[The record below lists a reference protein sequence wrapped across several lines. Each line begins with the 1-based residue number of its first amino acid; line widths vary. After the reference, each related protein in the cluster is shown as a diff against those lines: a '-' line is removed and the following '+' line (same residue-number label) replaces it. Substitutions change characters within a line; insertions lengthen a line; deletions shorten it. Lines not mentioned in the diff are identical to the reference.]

1 MSSQID
7 KAKKYSIVQFDSSG
21 TKLVEI
27 VPIIW
32 IEEDQKEVFWPLCK
46 GSALKTM
53 VKKCEIVPL
62 PSWTSHT
69 FEKILGSYGSFHD
82 ACLKLKQA
90 EDTSNIESS
99 QEDDIGIRRGRR
111 VQKKK
116 DVVIESRDSSSDSEL
131 DLDNSL
137 FLAPPTTQISE
148 DQFDITIEST
158 GDQPHPPDEN
168 NQQVAV
174 VPEIPQPVIVQED
187 FDVEQDPKLF
197 LATAADTADIKS
209 LIEGI
214 FELLERQA
222 EDIREIKAA
231 IHTLRANSQGGNL
244 LPDYS
249 IIPPLP
255 IAGRLELVAFE
266 DWLKSSDSHKKLL
279 ISYLSTTGG
288 SNTDRNTRQVLLK
301 LIGGSLRCQ
310 INYTGKGNKVA
321 LENLE
326 ILKILKDSVR
336 TRYPVANDDE
346 ILGTAK
352 NWFKYAPK
360 DREDQ

>member
-1 MSSQID
+1 MS
-7 KAKKYSIVQFDSSG
+7 VQCMACDN
-21 TKLVEI
+21 L
-27 VPIIW
+27 
-32 IEEDQKEVFWPLCK
+32 L
-46 GSALKTM
+46 L
-53 VKKCEIVPL
+53 L
-62 PSWTSHT
+62 
-69 FEKILGSYGSFHD
+69 LGSFHD

-148 DQFDITIEST
+148 DQFDITIGKLTGLTSIFIFLNIYIFNLFCCQEST

-209 LIEGI
+209 LIEGFMKKS

>member
-1 MSSQID
+1 
-7 KAKKYSIVQFDSSG
+7 
-21 TKLVEI
+21 
-27 VPIIW
+27 
-32 IEEDQKEVFWPLCK
+32 
-46 GSALKTM
+46 M

-99 QEDDIGIRRGRR
+99 QEDDIGIRRG
-111 VQKKK
+111 Q
-116 DVVIESRDSSSDSEL
+116 
-131 DLDNSL
+131 
-137 FLAPPTTQISE
+137 
-148 DQFDITIEST
+148 ST

-360 DREDQ
+360 DGEDQ

>member
-1 MSSQID
+1 MS
-7 KAKKYSIVQFDSSG
+7 VQCMACDN
-21 TKLVEI
+21 L
-27 VPIIW
+27 
-32 IEEDQKEVFWPLCK
+32 L
-46 GSALKTM
+46 L
-53 VKKCEIVPL
+53 L
-62 PSWTSHT
+62 
-69 FEKILGSYGSFHD
+69 LGSFHD

-209 LIEGI
+209 LIEGM
-214 FELLERQA
+214 F
-222 EDIREIKAA
+222 
-231 IHTLRANSQGGNL
+231 
-244 LPDYS
+244 
-249 IIPPLP
+249 
-255 IAGRLELVAFE
+255 
-266 DWLKSSDSHKKLL
+266 LL
-279 ISYLSTTGG
+279 I
-288 SNTDRNTRQVLLK
+288 
-301 LIGGSLRCQ
+301 C
-310 INYTGKGNKVA
+310 YTYY
-321 LENLE
+321 
-326 ILKILKDSVR
+326 ISIFMDS
-336 TRYPVANDDE
+336 
-346 ILGTAK
+346 
-352 NWFKYAPK
+352 
-360 DREDQ
+360 

>member
-1 MSSQID
+1 MS
-7 KAKKYSIVQFDSSG
+7 VQCMACDN
-21 TKLVEI
+21 L
-27 VPIIW
+27 
-32 IEEDQKEVFWPLCK
+32 L
-46 GSALKTM
+46 L
-53 VKKCEIVPL
+53 L
-62 PSWTSHT
+62 
-69 FEKILGSYGSFHD
+69 LGSFHD

-148 DQFDITIEST
+148 DQFDITIGKLTGLTSIFIFLNIYIFNLFCCQEST

-209 LIEGI
+209 LIEGMFLLICYTYYISI
-214 FELLERQA
+214 FMAITLITTYFINLMLFRIHEKKFRV
-222 EDIREIKAA
+222 IRE
-231 IHTLRANSQGGNL
+231 TSRR
-244 LPDYS
+244 Y
-249 IIPPLP
+249 
-255 IAGRLELVAFE
+255 
-266 DWLKSSDSHKKLL
+266 
-279 ISYLSTTGG
+279 
-288 SNTDRNTRQVLLK
+288 
-301 LIGGSLRCQ
+301 
-310 INYTGKGNKVA
+310 KGN
-321 LENLE
+321 
-326 ILKILKDSVR
+326 
-336 TRYPVANDDE
+336 
-346 ILGTAK
+346 
-352 NWFKYAPK
+352 
-360 DREDQ
+360 

>member
-1 MSSQID
+1 MS
-7 KAKKYSIVQFDSSG
+7 VQCMACDN
-21 TKLVEI
+21 L
-27 VPIIW
+27 
-32 IEEDQKEVFWPLCK
+32 L
-46 GSALKTM
+46 L
-53 VKKCEIVPL
+53 L
-62 PSWTSHT
+62 
-69 FEKILGSYGSFHD
+69 LGSFHD

-137 FLAPPTTQISE
+137 FLAPPTTQIK
-148 DQFDITIEST
+148 ST

-209 LIEGI
+209 LIEGMFLLI
-214 FELLERQA
+214 CYTYYISIFMAITLITTYFINLMLFRIHEKSFELLERQA

-360 DREDQ
+360 DGEDQ